1 MISSL
6 RSRIL
11 VIVSLIVVVSLAL
24 SGAVAYTTIRAH
36 TTQTIVQT
44 LDALASA
51 NVVTLD
57 KWVDAKSRAVSTTA
71 AEIEHGDPQG
81 FAKHMGNADGFPI
94 VTVGWPDKSFVS
106 TSDTTPKD
114 YDPTVRPWYKAA
126 IEAGKLL
133 VTKPYGDIS
142 TGIPY
147 VSFSAPIIR
156 DGKSAGA
163 VSGAVS
169 LDRVR
174 DVIASVHP
182 TPSSLAFVVARDGQ
196 IIGYPDAKLS
206 LKPSTAISADLTPAA
221 LASLAQAS
229 TPMAVKIGSA
239 VKLLKAQPV
248 KGTEWYLVVALDK
261 AEATAGLVNVLRA
274 LAVTMVVLTLV
285 AMALAAIITSRS
297 FRGLSQVRD
306 AMDTIGSGGGD
317 LTHRLPVKGR
327 DEVAQIS
334 ASFNAFVDKISA
346 VLLEVRD
353 GVDNVRVATSEI
365 DMGTLDLSRRTENSA
380 SNLQHTSS
388 ALTQLTASIKQSAE
402 SAVEAT
408 RLASTASQAAAKGG
422 EVVTSAVSTMDDIAK
437 SSARIT
443 EIIGVIDSIAFQTN
457 ILALNA
463 AVEAARA
470 GENGRGFAV
479 VASEVRTLAQRSATA
494 AREIK
499 ELIQSSEASVAT
511 GAQRVQA
518 AGKAMHEIVDGIE
531 RVNRIIGEID
541 VAMSEQSAGISQI
554 DRSVAEMDQTTQQ
567 NAALVEQSAAASA
580 TLNEQAQGLARIVG
594 LFKLRAAAHAVAG
607 MPALAAPQ
615 K

>member
-11 VIVSLIVVVSLAL
+11 LIVSLTVVVALAL
-24 SGAVAYTTIRAH
+24 SGAVAYDTVRTQ
-36 TTQTIVQT
+36 TTQTIAQT

-57 KWVDAKSRAVSTTA
+57 QWVDSKIHAVDATA
-71 AEIEHGDPQG
+71 EEIEHGDPQG
-81 FAKHMGNADGFPI
+81 FARHMGNADGFPV
-94 VTVGWPDKSFVS
+94 VTVGWTDKAFIS
-106 TSDTTPKD
+106 TSSTTPKD
-114 YDPTVRPWYKAA
+114 YDPTVRPWYQAA
-126 IEAGKLL
+126 LSAGKLV
-133 VTKPYGDIS
+133 VTKPYGDVS

-147 VSFSAPIIR
+147 VSFSAPIMR
-156 DGKSAGA
+156 DGKATGA

-182 TPSSLAFVVARDGQ
+182 TPSSLAFVAARDGQ
-196 IIGYPDAKLS
+196 VIAHPDAKLS
-206 LKPSTAISADLTPAA
+206 LKSVSDISAELTPAV

-229 TPMAVKIGSA
+229 APMQIKIGPA
-239 VKLLKAQPV
+239 VKLLKALPV

-261 AEATAGLVNVLRA
+261 AEATAGLASILRA
-274 LAVTMVVLTLV
+274 LGVTMIVLTLIAV
-285 AMALAAIITSRS
+285 AIAAFITSRS

-317 LTHRLPVKGR
+317 LTHRLPVTGR

-334 ASFNAFVDKISA
+334 ASFNAFVEKISS

-353 GVDNVRVATSEI
+353 GVENVKVATGEI
-365 DMGTLDLSRRTENSA
+365 DMGNLDLSRRTENSA
-380 SNLQHTSS
+380 SNLQNTSS
-388 ALTQLTASIKQSAE
+388 ALTQLTSSIRQSAE

-408 RLASTASQAAAKGG
+408 RLASAASQAAAKGG
-422 EVVTSAVSTMDDIAK
+422 DVVTSAVSTMEDIAK

-479 VASEVRTLAQRSATA
+479 VAGEVRTLAQRCATA

-541 VAMSEQSAGISQI
+541 VAMNEQSEGIGQI
-554 DRSVAEMDQTTQQ
+554 DRSVSEMDQATQE

-594 LFKLRAAAHAVAG
+594 LFKLR
-607 MPALAAPQ
+607 PASGHTMTMLPAPRG
-615 K
+615 

>member
-36 TTQTIVQT
+36 TTQTIAQT
-44 LDALASA
+44 LDALTSA

-71 AEIEHGDPQG
+71 AEIQHGDPQG
-81 FAKHMGNADGFPI
+81 FARHMGNADGFPI
-94 VTVGWPDKSFVS
+94 VTVGWPDKTFVS
-106 TSDTTPKD
+106 TSDTTPKN

-133 VTKPYGDIS
+133 VTKPYGDIA

-156 DGKSAGA
+156 DGKPAGA

-174 DVIASVHP
+174 EVIAGVHP

-206 LKPSTAISADLTPAA
+206 LKPSTEISADLTPAA

-229 TPMAVKIGSA
+229 APLAVKIGSA
-239 VKLLKAQPV
+239 VKLLKALPV

-261 AEATAGLVNVLRA
+261 AEATAGLANVLRA
-274 LAVTMVVLTLV
+274 LGITMVVLTLV
-285 AMALAAIITSRS
+285 AMILAAIITSRS

-334 ASFNAFVDKISA
+334 ASFNSFVDKISS

-353 GVDNVRVATSEI
+353 GVDNVKVATSEI

-408 RLASTASQAAAKGG
+408 RLASTASQAAARGG

-499 ELIQSSEASVAT
+499 ELIQSSEVSVAA

-594 LFKLRAAAHAVAG
+594 LFKLRPAAQAVAAV
-607 MPALAAPQ
+607 PALAAPQ